1 MIETQLSV
9 FDLVVLGILII
20 SCLFAF
26 FRGFVREILSLGA
39 WVGAAMVTLYYFPDV
54 AEELKP
60 HFKTPVVA
68 AGFATLGLYIGAL
81 MVFSLI
87 NMLILKLLKSSDE
100 VGPTDNILGLVF
112 GAARGVFI
120 IALGYFMLAMALPND
135 ENPEWLAKSITLPY
149 VEKSALLLAR
159 IAPEYLNDMAEL
171 EKKMR
176 TREEPVDEIGA
187 YTDAAQKKLDT
198 LIDGEKEEK

>member
-1 MIETQLSV
+1 MIETQLSI
-9 FDLVVLGILII
+9 FDAVVLGILVI
-20 SCLFAF
+20 SCVFAF

-39 WVGAAMVTLYYFPDV
+39 WVGAALVTLYYFPDV

-81 MVFSLI
+81 MVFSLV
-87 NMLILKLLKSSDE
+87 NMLILKLLKSGDE

-120 IALGYFMLAMALPND
+120 IAVGYFILAMMLPSN
-135 ENPEWLAKSITLPY
+135 ENPEWLQKSLTLPY

-176 TREEPVDEIGA
+176 TQESPVEEIGA
-187 YTDAAQKKLDT
+187 YSKDAQTKLDT
-198 LIDGEKEEK
+198 LLKGEGEK

>member
-1 MIETQLSV
+1 MIETQLSL
-9 FDLVVLGILII
+9 FDAVVLGVLVI
-20 SCLFAF
+20 SCVFAF

-54 AEELKP
+54 AEELRP

-87 NMLILKLLKSSDE
+87 NMLILKLLKSGDE
-100 VGPTDNILGLVF
+100 VGPTDNILGLAF

-120 IALGYFMLAMALPND
+120 IALGYFILAMMLPSN
-135 ENPEWLAKSITLPY
+135 ENPDWLEKSVTLPY
-149 VEKSALLLAR
+149 VEKSALWLAKL
-159 IAPEYLNDMAEL
+159 APDYLNDMAEL

-176 TREEPVDEIGA
+176 TQEMPVDEVGA
-187 YTDAAQKKLDT
+187 YSKAAQTKLDK
-198 LIDGEKEEK
+198 LLEGEDEK